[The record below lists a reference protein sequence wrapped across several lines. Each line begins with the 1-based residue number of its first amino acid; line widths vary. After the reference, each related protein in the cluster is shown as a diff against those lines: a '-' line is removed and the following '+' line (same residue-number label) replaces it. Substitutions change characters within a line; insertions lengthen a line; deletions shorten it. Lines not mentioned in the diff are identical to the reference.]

1 MNLLEEK
8 QGFLHEGPAY
18 VSWKHEGDEV
28 IAFERGPL
36 VFVFNFHHEKSF
48 ADYKVGVNYENG
60 FAVVLCYD
68 DAKFGG
74 HSRVDPSSRY
84 SIFRSDWADR
94 IHHICVYVPLS
105 EMFRCRQLGGV
116 TWLTN
121 CALDKYGRY
130 IQDEPLD
137 ADYYSYEE
145 RDDEGREEH
154 ERFNNID
161 KENPSPQPETEDANF
176 R

>member
-1 MNLLEEK
+1 EFGHPEWLDFPRVGNGESYHYARRQFNLPDDHNLKYKFLNEWDRSMNLLEEK

-94 IHHICVYVPLS
+94 IHHICVYVPL
-105 EMFRCRQLGGV
+105 
-116 TWLTN
+116 
-121 CALDKYGRY
+121 RY
-130 IQDEPLD
+130 EIL
-137 ADYYSYEE
+137 
-145 RDDEGREEH
+145 
-154 ERFNNID
+154 I
-161 KENPSPQPETEDANF
+161 
-176 R
+176 